1 LEERILRWVTDRLAN
16 RVASSVEFTRGAN
29 LGTPTSR
36 AEHAA
41 LNIRVPFCRA
51 RCPFC
56 AFPGEVYNEQYK
68 KIYIDGLR
76 DELRLYSEYFRSNGN
91 SPMVERVYLS
101 GGTPTLLYK
110 EFGMIGG
117 YINEHFPFNGKIA
130 LEASPSDLS
139 DEVLRSIV
147 ESGIT
152 QVSVG
157 IQTFNDALLSRSLGR
172 KGRREELVSVLKKVM
187 DYGFDYVNIDLMFAL
202 SNQTKDMLI
211 NDLETAAQIG
221 VHGISTYPLMILPYT
236 MLGKS
241 CSTGGKEGSKPR
253 KEIVFDS
260 ADEARETEL
269 YLTIVDTM
277 EQASYKL
284 RAIWSFSLKPE
295 AYEGPYEHDCF
306 IGLGPRAWGMAN
318 NRFTLN
324 SPSTEDYLA
333 TINEGKLPIH
343 ATSEVR
349 NSPVV
354 KLARNLYHGKVDS
367 TTLKNLEGEDLK
379 LRGLVG
385 LLRLVGLA
393 GWEGDNL
400 KLTRK
405 ALAYGSL
412 ATKKI
417 AVTTLTKMDEV
428 LRAG

>member
-1 LEERILRWVTDRLAN
+1 MEERILRWVADRLAN
-16 RVASSVEFTRGAN
+16 RVASSVKFTRGAD
-29 LGTPTSR
+29 LGTPSGKV
-36 AEHAA
+36 EHAA
-41 LNIRVPFCRA
+41 LNLRVPFCRA

-76 DELRLYSEYFRSNGN
+76 DELRLYSKYFEGNGN
-91 SPMVERVYLS
+91 TPTVDRVYLS

-110 EFGMIGG
+110 EFGEIRG
-117 YINEHFPFNGKIA
+117 YINEYFPFNGKIA

-139 DEVLRSIV
+139 DEVLKSIV
-147 ESGIT
+147 ENGIT

-172 KGRREELVSVLKKVM
+172 KGRREELTAVLKKVM

-202 SNQTKDMLI
+202 SNQTKEMLI
-211 NDLETAAQIG
+211 SDLETAAQIG

-236 MLGKS
+236 TLGKS
-241 CSTGGKEGSKPR
+241 CSTGKGSKPM

-260 ADEARETEL
+260 TDEARETEL
-269 YLTIVDTM
+269 YLAILDTM
-277 EQASYKL
+277 ERASYKL

-306 IGLGPRAWGMAN
+306 IGLGPRAWGMTN

-333 TINEGKLPIH
+333 TINEGKLPVH
-343 ATSEVR
+343 ATSEVK

-354 KLARNLYHGKVDS
+354 KLARNLYHGKVDR
-367 TTLKNLEGEDLK
+367 TTLKDLEKEDFK

-393 GWEGDNL
+393 SWKGDHL
-400 KLTRK
+400 RLTRK

-417 AVTTLTKMDEV
+417 AVATLTKMDEV